1 MQVQF
6 APGGGLIGILMNGG
20 FQYTEAQGSQG
31 SKGGRTATADK
42 ARYNPADETLT
53 LSGSPRVTDGG
64 LAITANA
71 VRINRRTGDAFADG
85 DVKTTY
91 SELKQDPN
99 GALLATADPI
109 HATARSMNA
118 QRNSGVARYTG
129 GARLWQGPNI
139 VEAPSLEFNRQQ
151 RSIVA
156 QGTADKSVQSVF
168 VQIDKNGKATP
179 VVVTAAKLAYVDS
192 DRRARFTGGVIAK
205 GAELTISSD
214 SVDVVLNAAGQ
225 ASKATNAPS
234 QLNQIVAQNHVS
246 IQEAGRRATGEKL
259 VYTASDGKFVL
270 TGGPPMVADAQHGTI
285 RGDSLTFYSHD
296 DRIVVE
302 SKQSSRTVTHT
313 RVTR

>member
-1 MQVQF
+1 
-6 APGGGLIGILMNGG
+6 
-20 FQYTEAQGSQG
+20 
-31 SKGGRTATADK
+31 
-42 ARYNPADETLT
+42 
-53 LSGSPRVTDGG
+53 VTDGG
-64 LAITANA
+64 LAITANS

-99 GALLATADPI
+99 GALLATSDPI

-129 GARLWQGPNI
+129 GARLWQGANI
-139 VEAPSLEFNRQQ
+139 VEAPAIEFNRQQ

-156 QGTADKSVQSVF
+156 QGAAEKPVQSVF
-168 VQIDKNGKATP
+168 VQVDKTGKSTP

-192 DRRARFTGGVIAK
+192 ERRAHFTGGVVAK
-205 GAELTISSD
+205 GAEVTVSAD
-214 SVDVVLNAAGQ
+214 SMDVILNAAG
-225 ASKATNAPS
+225 SGKTSVNAPS
-234 QLNQIVAQNHVS
+234 QLNQIVAQNHVA
-246 IQEAGRRATGEKL
+246 IQETGRRATGEKL
-259 VYTASDGKFVL
+259 VYTAADAKFVL
-270 TGGPPMVADAQHGTI
+270 TGGPPMVADATHGTI